1 MWTQN
6 MVETPRGNFEYFK
19 MGKGEPLCITHQY
32 TAFNSNGNIF
42 AAPFTTHYTVY
53 LINLRGCGNSSDST
67 VHDDFSF
74 KNSVQ
79 DLEAIRSALG
89 FAQWSFAGHSTGGM
103 LGLNYALMHPNSLK
117 KIIIGGL
124 SASSHYMSHPDSIY
138 CKSNPNNSRL
148 LEILQLLKDPTKSLE
163 ERRALNKEWNLMS
176 IYKKE
181 HYDKIMARPN
191 SGKVVTKRLDYFIST
206 ELKNFDL
213 TESLKTIKLPTY
225 IYCGKYDTQ
234 CPLVFSE
241 EIASLIPNAYL
252 TIFEESSHNPF
263 VEEEGVFNSF
273 VKTTTQ

>member
-19 MGKGEPLCITHQY
+19 MGEGEPLCITHQY
-32 TAFNSNGNIF
+32 TEFNSNGNIF

-89 FAQWSFAGHSTGGM
+89 FVQWSLAGHSTGGM
-103 LGLNYALMHPNSLK
+103 LGLIYALMNPNSLK
-117 KIIIGGL
+117 KIVVGGL

-138 CKSNPNNSRL
+138 CKNNPNNSRL
-148 LEILQLLKDPTKSLE
+148 LQILKLLKDPTKSLE
-163 ERRALNKEWNLMS
+163 ERRALNKEWSLMS

-181 HYDKIMARPN
+181 NYNKIMAKPN
-191 SGKVVTKRLDYFIST
+191 SGKVVNKRLDYFIST

-213 TESLKTIKLPTY
+213 TERLKTIKLPTY
-225 IYCGKYDTQ
+225 IYCGRFDTQ
-234 CPLVFSE
+234 CPFVFSE
-241 EIASLIPNAYL
+241 EIASLIPNACL

-273 VKTTTQ
+273 VKTTT